1 MVRMGYSREVMDSM
15 DQFAVESLNRPSNQL
30 TCIGQQGNC
39 AQQPVFQLTC
49 PHKPI
54 YKACSKCILNAF
66 EKVKCGC
73 TEESVSSIPAMPV
86 KQEVITLD
94 SDEEGNNGP
103 NGNHEFRWFSDATK
117 NGYVKDQLENKYTW
131 NGTRKSD
138 GGIGF
143 RCIDGIALDKS
154 STGRC
159 PAIVRR
165 FIDDEKGLST
175 FLLETPHSKHGTTER
190 KRKRNDGASQGIAV

>member
-1 MVRMGYSREVMDSM
+1 MTKKGYSREAMDSM

-30 TCIGQQGNC
+30 TCIGQQGSC
-39 AQQPVFQLTC
+39 AQQPVFQLIC

-66 EKVKCGC
+66 ERIKCSC
-73 TEESVSSIPAMPV
+73 TEETVSSILAMPV
-86 KQEVITLD
+86 KQEVITVD
-94 SDEEGNNGP
+94 SDEEEKNGP

-117 NGYVKDQLENKYTW
+117 NGYVNDRFENKYTW

-143 RCIDGIALDKS
+143 RCTNRIIVLDKS
-154 STGRC
+154 SRC
-159 PAIVRR
+159 PAIVRK
-165 FIDDEKGLST
+165 FVDIENGSST
-175 FLLETPHSKHGTTER
+175 FLLETPHREHYASVNKRER
-190 KRKRNDGASQGIAV
+190 DDGASQGKE